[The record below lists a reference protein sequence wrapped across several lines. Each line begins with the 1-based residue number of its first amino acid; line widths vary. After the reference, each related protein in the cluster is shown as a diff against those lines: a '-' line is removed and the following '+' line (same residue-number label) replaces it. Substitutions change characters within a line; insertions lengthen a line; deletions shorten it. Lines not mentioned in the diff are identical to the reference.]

1 MSETTV
7 PSQAVRG
14 ADYLLEE
21 NHDLPLCR
29 VQLTLRT
36 GAETDVV
43 GDDGPAEHPASGG
56 RGIIGQCN
64 FATELW
70 RRGAGGRTRAQLDEE
85 VDRLGATL
93 QVLSWHDQVVFE
105 VAALTEKIDAACGLL
120 ADVLLRPEFP
130 LDEAERLRRELHAS
144 LDDMRDDDSSLMH
157 RFFARA
163 LYGDHPYG
171 RPVGGTAESIDQLS
185 VLAAQA
191 WHRHY
196 LKRGNLVVGAA
207 GDLKP
212 DELESLLSR
221 HFTALPDGPRLD
233 VPLKVPPPPR
243 GLRVLIVDKPERT
256 QSQILIGH
264 LAPAWR
270 DPSYL
275 PLYVATTAFGGTFTA
290 RLMDEVRSKRGLSYG
305 ASARVSNGRGV
316 RAFSVNV
323 FPSAEQTAETIELVL
338 RLISEWAH
346 DGLRPGELEFAQS
359 FLQKNH
365 AFSIQTPE
373 DRLGLR
379 TRLHVCDMPL
389 DHVTTFPARVAA
401 VTPEQARQALA
412 QHIHPQDLLITLVA
426 TAKTVL
432 PSLQAVPALRDA
444 QFEVVPYDS
453 Y

>member
-1 MSETTV
+1 M
-7 PSQAVRG
+7 RG

-43 GDDGPAEHPASGG
+43 RPASGEHPASGG
-56 RGIIGQCN
+56 SGIVGQCN

-93 QVLSWHDQVVFE
+93 QVVSFHDQVLFE
-105 VAALTEKIDAACGLL
+105 VAALSEKIDAACGLL
-120 ADVLLRPEFP
+120 ADVVLRPEFP
-130 LDEAERLRRELHAS
+130 PDEAERLRRELHAS
-144 LDDMRDDDSSLMH
+144 LDDMRDDDASLMH
-157 RFFARA
+157 RFFSRA

-171 RPVGGTAESIDQLS
+171 RPVGGTAESIDELS
-185 VLAAQA
+185 VPAAQA

-196 LKRGNLVVGAA
+196 MTRGNLVLGAA
-207 GDLKP
+207 GDLTT
-212 DELESLLSR
+212 DQLETLLSR
-221 HFTALPDGPRLD
+221 HFAGLPSGPRRD
-233 VPLKVPPPPR
+233 EPLPKAPKLR
-243 GLRVLIVDKPERT
+243 GIRVLIVDKPERT

-270 DPSYL
+270 DPNYL

-305 ASARVSNGRGV
+305 ASARVGSGRGV
-316 RAFSVNV
+316 RAFAINV
-323 FPSAEQTAETIELVL
+323 FPSAEQTAETIELIL
-338 RLISEWAH
+338 RLITEWAQ

-379 TRLHVCDMPL
+379 TRLHICDMPL

-401 VTPEQARQALA
+401 VTAEQVRTAIAEQ
-412 QHIHPQDLLITLVA
+412 IHPQDLLITLVA
-426 TAKTVL
+426 TAKTIL

-444 QFEVVPYDS
+444 TFEVVPYDS

>member
-7 PSQAVRG
+7 HSEAVRG
-14 ADYLLEE
+14 TDYILEE

-43 GDDGPAEHPASGG
+43 RAGGTHPASGG
-56 RGIIGQCN
+56 RGVIGQCN

-85 VDRLGATL
+85 VDRLGASL
-93 QVLSWHDQVVFE
+93 QVVSWHDQVLFE
-105 VAALTEKIDAACGLL
+105 VAALSEKIDAACGLL
-120 ADVLLRPEFP
+120 ADVVLRPELP
-130 LDEAERLRRELHAS
+130 SDEAERLRRELLAS
-144 LDDMRDDDSSLMH
+144 LDDMRDDDSSLLH

-171 RPVGGTAESIDQLS
+171 RPIGGTAESIEQLS
-185 VLAAQA
+185 VPAAQA

-196 LKRGNLVVGAA
+196 LVRGNLVVGAA
-207 GDLKP
+207 GDLTP
-212 DELESLLSR
+212 EQLETLLSR
-221 HFTALPDGPRLD
+221 HFTDLPPGPRRDEPLP
-233 VPLKVPPPPR
+233 VPQKPQ
-243 GLRVLIVDKPERT
+243 GIRVLIVDKPERT

-270 DPSYL
+270 DPDYL

-305 ASARVSNGRGV
+305 ASARVGNGRGV
-316 RAFSVNV
+316 RAFAINV
-323 FPSAEQTAETIELVL
+323 FPSAAQTAETIELVL
-338 RLISEWAH
+338 RLISEWAQ

-359 FLQKNH
+359 YLQKNH

-373 DRLGLR
+373 DRLGLS
-379 TRLHVCDMPL
+379 TRLHICNMPL

-401 VTPEQARQALA
+401 VTADQVREAIAA
-412 QHIHPQDLLITLVA
+412 QIRPKDLLITLVA
-426 TAKTVL
+426 TAKAVL
-432 PSLQAVPALRDA
+432 PSLQAIPALRDA
-444 QFEVVPYDS
+444 TFEVVPYDS

>member
-1 MSETTV
+1 M
-7 PSQAVRG
+7 RG

-43 GDDGPAEHPASGG
+43 RQAGGEHPASGG
-56 RGIIGQCN
+56 SGIVGQCN

-93 QVLSWHDQVVFE
+93 QVVSFHDQVLFE
-105 VAALTEKIDAACGLL
+105 VAALSEKIDAACGLL
-120 ADVLLRPEFP
+120 ADVVLRPEFP
-130 LDEAERLRRELHAS
+130 ADEAERLRRELHAS
-144 LDDMRDDDSSLMH
+144 LDDMRDDDASLMH
-157 RFFARA
+157 RFFSRA

-171 RPVGGTAESIDQLS
+171 RPVGGTAESIDELS
-185 VLAAQA
+185 IPAAQA

-196 LKRGNLVVGAA
+196 VTRGNLVLGAA
-207 GDLKP
+207 GDLTP
-212 DELESLLSR
+212 DQLETLLAR
-221 HFTALPDGPRLD
+221 HFAGLPAGPRRD
-233 VPLKVPPPPR
+233 EPLPPAPKQR
-243 GLRVLIVDKPERT
+243 GIRVLIVDKPERT

-270 DPSYL
+270 DPNYL

-305 ASARVSNGRGV
+305 ASARVGSGRGV
-316 RAFSVNV
+316 RAFAINV
-323 FPSAEQTAETIELVL
+323 FPSAEQTAETIELIL
-338 RLISEWAH
+338 RLISEWSQ

-379 TRLHVCDMPL
+379 TRLHTCDMPL

-401 VTPEQARQALA
+401 VTAEQVRTALA
-412 QHIHPQDLLITLVA
+412 EQIHPQDLLITLVA
-426 TAKTVL
+426 TAKTIL

-444 QFEVVPYDS
+444 TFEVVPYDS